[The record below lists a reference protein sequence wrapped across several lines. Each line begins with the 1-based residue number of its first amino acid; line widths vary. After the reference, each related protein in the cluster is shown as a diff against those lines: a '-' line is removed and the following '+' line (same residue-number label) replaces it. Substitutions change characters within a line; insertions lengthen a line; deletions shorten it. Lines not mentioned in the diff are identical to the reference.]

1 MAKQFKFARFKS
13 NNAFK
18 FDIIV
23 PFGDGTDFQMARRD
37 ALTLAQ
43 AEFGKI
49 SRVAESC
56 TLLESL
62 PPSAFQCAKVKW
74 GFIVKQRD

>member
-1 MAKQFKFARFKS
+1 MAKQFKFAQFQS

-18 FDIIV
+18 FDVIV
-23 PFGDGTDFQMARRD
+23 PFGDGTDFPMARRD

-56 TLLESL
+56 TLLECL
-62 PPSAFQCAKVKW
+62 PPDAFRAAKVEW
-74 GFIVKQRD
+74 GFIVKRDA